1 MEKKVTQE
9 SFSSCVPGNI
19 ALWLLS
25 VWEHPEKSDEPISCK
40 LHRGNSNL
48 SITAEKN
55 TLIPS
60 QCWSL
65 PVSALSIS
73 YPPSL

>member
-48 SITAEKN
+48 SITAEKKYSDP
-55 TLIPS
+55 LS
-60 QCWSL
+60 VL
-65 PVSALSIS
+65 VSACFC
-73 YPPSL
+73 SLY